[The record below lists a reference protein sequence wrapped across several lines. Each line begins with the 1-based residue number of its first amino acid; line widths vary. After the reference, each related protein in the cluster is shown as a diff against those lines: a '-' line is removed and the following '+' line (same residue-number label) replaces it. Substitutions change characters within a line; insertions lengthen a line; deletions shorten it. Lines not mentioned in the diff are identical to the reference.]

1 MKTVRPM
8 NFKQELQQK
17 VAEVEEILG
26 KYIPKEEGYQKTVM
40 EAMNYSL
47 LAGGKRLRPVLMA
60 ETFRLCGGQEKVIL
74 EPFLAAIE
82 MIHTYSLVH
91 DDLPAMDNDDYRR
104 GRKTT
109 HVVYGE
115 AMAIL
120 AGDGLLNYAFET
132 ALKAFDSIADI
143 NDKTSAYERI
153 ARAMQVLS
161 AKAGIYGMI
170 GGQVIDM
177 EGEGRT
183 VSREQLDRMY
193 HLKTGAL
200 IEASMMIGAI
210 LAGADHAV
218 ITAIENIAGDIGLA
232 FQIKDDILDVTS
244 TPEVLGKPIHSDEK
258 NEKTTYATLMELE
271 SANQEVLKVS
281 NRAIETYLAL
291 PYQNEF
297 LKELIITLVNR
308 EN

>member
-1 MKTVRPM
+1 M
-8 NFKQELQQK
+8 NFEQELKNK
-17 VAEVEEILG
+17 VIRVEDILSRFC
-26 KYIPKEEGYQKTVM
+26 PREEGYQKLIM

-47 LAGGKRLRPVLMA
+47 MAGGKRLRPVMMEQTYQLFDGEDLAM
-60 ETFRLCGGQEKVIL
+60 I
-74 EPFLAAIE
+74 EPFMAAIE

-109 HVVYGE
+109 HVIYGE
-115 AMAIL
+115 AMGIL

-132 ALKAFDSIADI
+132 ALKSFEVIDSNNNKAIL
-143 NDKTSAYERI
+143 KYRRV

-161 AKAGIYGMI
+161 TKAGIYGMI

-177 EGEGRT
+177 ADYQGEP
-183 VSREQLDRMY
+183 SRNRLDHMY
-193 HLKTGAL
+193 RLKTAAL

-210 LAGADHAV
+210 LAGASEENVDR
-218 ITAIENIAGDIGLA
+218 IEQIAGDIGLA

-244 TPEVLGKPIHSDEK
+244 TPEKLGKPVHSDEK
-258 NEKTTYATLMELE
+258 NEKTTYVTLMELE
-271 SANQEVLKVS
+271 SANQEVARISK
-281 NRAIETYLAL
+281 RAMQNFEAL
-291 PYQNEF
+291 PYKNEF
-297 LKELIITLVNR
+297 LKKLIDKLINR